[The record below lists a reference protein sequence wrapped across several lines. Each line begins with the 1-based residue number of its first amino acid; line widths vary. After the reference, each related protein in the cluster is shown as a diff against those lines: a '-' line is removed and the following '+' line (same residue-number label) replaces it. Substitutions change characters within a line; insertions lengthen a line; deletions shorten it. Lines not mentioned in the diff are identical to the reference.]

1 MRKTNGNEET
11 RRTNKER
18 TSKLSVLYIIAA
30 FLLSFGLMFTAGS
43 VTSFAEGNEPTNENE
58 NDNGHENDDN
68 DDDGDDDDTSGGNQS
83 GNNTITTPPAKTP
96 EQIAEEQ
103 AAAEAARLAEEA
115 AVRKAMEEEAARK
128 AAEEAAAAEAARKAA
143 EEEARR
149 AAEEAG
155 QVPAQQPEPQPA
167 PKITVAINSTDGA
180 TVSDGAQGTGRLAGY
195 TTEVNHITSSTGD
208 EITTIFLNTNNG
220 SDIALTTDDFD
231 FSGLDPQL
239 YEVQYDL
246 DCGMIYVIKKNTAT
260 NTNTSTSTT
269 TTSSTST
276 TVYYQFTEVH
286 EVLPDQN
293 YYFVPYTYDKLD
305 GQNAVIGVPGGTAR
319 LNSYKSK
326 TTNSSKFGTENKY
339 AINGNDYSNE
349 LQQNGATYTA
359 SKVVTNVNVDESGTG
374 FDGCLTGTVY
384 YISGIASSNSY
395 SKYNGLMGYWCSN
408 SGARAFRDNIFGR
421 LYTCLST
428 TVTSDSLKAT
438 VKDGAF
444 DSVGTGNVT
453 ITDSDLSKYLDV
465 SLTIGNSDYTIG
477 GCTVVDGTLNYRG
490 GDNEISIKF
499 GDTTKVIKVDLSNL
513 AKLVWQEDNESVR
526 GKKYVSNNDIE
537 ALQRAIAE
545 GLANSGVSAN
555 DAEMAALS
563 AKLAAAVWQEN
574 NKEALAADANDTFN
588 YELIT
593 NASKKYDTTLSDNTK
608 KYMNVSLTAKQALVE
623 KKVNEEA
630 DKFIADRLKYNG
642 DAAPFGDATADNT
655 DQILATKADY
665 DKLSPAVKL
674 FLDSKYT
681 VANRG
686 TENAAVTYAEI
697 LERAQNLKDTADAFV
712 AEYASILVSNEEDAT
727 EERVTYDKTSRSNYA
742 QIIKGAKA
750 WNNLTEEERRYINK
764 ALNLGNGDNSAEG
777 GVLTNQITFEKLLAD
792 AYAIRASLNK
802 EEYVPHDDSITELA
816 ILPVVAKKEEK
827 EEKAEEAVENRPVR
841 TKTNS
846 AAETEIKPTNNK
858 GIDDIKARIENA
870 NALDSIYNLV
880 KEEAEKVTL
889 DRESLLELL
898 ENTISEIASTIT
910 ETAKQTFGNGTILIN
925 VESWLSNS
933 ESGEGMWTNSS
944 AKNKHLSANE
954 SQVSYSLENADR
966 LAAACLTASELN
978 AVNNGDTMEIRL
990 RINPN
995 ESQVSEEHKVQF
1007 NESLSQIQDSFVGLT
1022 KGEYIDISLEKRHN
1036 AGSWEYIPE
1045 VGDAVRIAID
1055 VPEGLVQSGRTFFII
1070 RNHDGECTILR
1081 DLDDSDDTLTIET
1094 DRFSDYL
1101 IIYDDNFAESAK
1113 NAASGTLFGTTAG
1126 TTASTAAETSN
1137 VVVYVIAF
1145 FSFLFMAVVVADM
1158 RKKEEEC

>member
-68 DDDGDDDDTSGGNQS
+68 DDDGDDDGTSGGNQS
-83 GNNTITTPPAKTP
+83 GDNTITTPPAKTP

-128 AAEEAAAAEAARKAA
+128 AAEEAAAAEAARLAA

-269 TTSSTST
+269 TTSSTKT
-276 TVYYQFTEVH
+276 TVYYQFTEVTSI
-286 EVLPDQN
+286 EAGKE

-305 GQNAVIGVPGGTAR
+305 GKNAVIGVPEGTAR
-319 LNSYKSK
+319 LNSVASK
-326 TTNSSKFGTENKY
+326 TTNTSTF
-339 AINGNDYSNE
+339 GNDNE
-349 LQQNGATYTA
+349 DASDELKYYHASTNNGAI
-359 SKVVTNVNVDESGTG
+359 KNNVNVEEKGRG
-374 FDGCLTGTVY
+374 FDGCKVGILYHITGLNSSSDY
-384 YISGIASSNSY
+384 YQ
-395 SKYNGLMGYWCSN
+395 YNGLMGYWCHYG
-408 SGARAFRDNIFGR
+408 GAQAFRDNIFGR
-421 LYTCLST
+421 VYTYLKT
-428 TVTSDSLKAT
+428 EVTSDSLKAT

-453 ITDSDLSKYLDV
+453 ITDKDIAKYLDV

-593 NASKKYDTTLSDNTK
+593 NASKKYDTTVNANVK
-608 KYMNVSLTAKQALVE
+608 QYMNVSLTAKQALVE

-827 EEKAEEAVENRPVR
+827 AEEAVENRPVR

-1007 NESLSQIQDSFVGLT
+1007 NESLAQIQDSFVGLT